1 MQDTSRQNTTP
12 QSTRANPIVAQSAFF
27 EARAESIV
35 TSRPDLT
42 RQLSPAQVAVL
53 RFLLAG
59 YSEPE
64 VAEKLNRSRHT
75 VHDHTKAIYAALKV
89 ETRVQLL
96 LLFAAPPSAVLPAA
110 H

>member
-1 MQDTSRQNTTP
+1 MQDTSHPSSST
-12 QSTRANPIVAQSAFF
+12 QSARINPIVSQSAFF

-35 TSRPDLT
+35 ASRPDLT

-75 VHDHTKAIYAALKV
+75 VHDHTKAIYAALNV

-96 LLFAAPPSAVLPAA
+96 LLFAAPPSAVSPAA